1 MTKQELK
8 QQFVS
13 CVEHMPDALLIDPD
27 NPKFTWKI
35 SYNSMVHWPKHRS
48 TGTCV

>member
-13 CVEHMPDALLIDPD
+13 CVEYMPDALLIDPD
-27 NPKFTWKI
+27 DPN
-35 SYNSMVHWPKHRS
+35 
-48 TGTCV
+48 